1 MTVQLTSTVA
11 APVAVQRAPHLS
23 LGRWAWSGGILIVLA
38 FLVLYPLT
46 TLLLGA
52 LTNANPVVEGIHARD
67 LSLTNFIAVLV
78 NPNVHAALSN
88 SLVVC
93 GAGTVVAVV
102 VGLTFSW
109 VVVRTDTPC
118 KRLIATASM
127 LPLFVPPLVAAV
139 AWSILGSPKSGLL
152 NTIFASVGIEW
163 RVNVYSMMG
172 LIVVFG
178 MYYAP
183 YVYMFTAAALRN
195 MDPALEEAAEVSG
208 ASAARTLLNVTF
220 RLILPAI
227 VSGTLLSFVVM
238 LGIYGIPAV
247 LGTPADIPV
256 LTTYIFKLTAC
267 SPPL

>member
-1 MTVQLTSTVA
+1 MTVQLTSAVA
-11 APVAVQRAPHLS
+11 APVAVQRAPQVS
-23 LGRWAWSGGILIVLA
+23 LGRWVWSGGILTVLA

-78 NPNVHAALSN
+78 NPNVHAALIN

-139 AWSILGSPKSGLL
+139 AWSILGSPRTRPINTMLAGFGMEWRRNISFTGGLL
-152 NTIFASVGIEW
+152 VRLW
-163 RVNVYSMMG
+163 HC
-172 LIVVFG
+172 
-178 MYYAP
+178 
-183 YVYMFTAAALRN
+183 FT
-195 MDPALEEAAEVSG
+195 
-208 ASAARTLLNVTF
+208 
-220 RLILPAI
+220 
-227 VSGTLLSFVVM
+227 
-238 LGIYGIPAV
+238 
-247 LGTPADIPV
+247 
-256 LTTYIFKLTAC
+256 
-267 SPPL
+267 PPLGA